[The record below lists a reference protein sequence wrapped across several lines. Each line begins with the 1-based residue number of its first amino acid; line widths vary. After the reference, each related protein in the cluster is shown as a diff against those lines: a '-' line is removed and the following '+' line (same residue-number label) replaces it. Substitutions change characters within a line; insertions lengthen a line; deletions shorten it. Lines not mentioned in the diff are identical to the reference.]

1 MRLLFSLLLLSAA
14 TLAYE
19 LALMRAFSLTLWHHF
34 AYMVISVALL
44 GFGASGTFLSLWWR
58 PTRNP
63 ERAFGLFAA
72 LFAFS
77 IPACFIA
84 AQRIPFDPTLILWD
98 ARQLLTLAA
107 FYLVFFVPFFL
118 AATAIG
124 VLLLAWARQ
133 APRVYFFNLLG
144 SGLGSLLLVLF
155 LYFVPPEGAVLAI
168 YAVAITAV
176 ALILPAVPQRAQ
188 ALSLLVLVATFYLLH
203 FTNALEIRISQYKSL
218 SVSRNLP
225 AAKIVEQRFSPL
237 GRVDVLQSPAVRHAP
252 GLSLAARATPPP
264 QLALFIDAE
273 SAGALTAYDGSRP
286 PLEFLDWTTGAAPY
300 HLLSDSSTAHAL
312 ILGAG
317 GGTDLLLARYHDL
330 ASIEAVELNPDIVEL
345 SRRTFADFTGD
356 LYSLPGVELHVQEAR
371 GFLESLP
378 RSGDGRRQFDVIQI
392 SLLDS
397 LAAATAGVHALNES
411 YLYTVESLARA
422 TDPLSDDGFLAITRW
437 LTMPPRD
444 APKLFATAVAAL
456 EARGLD
462 PAPRLALIRSW
473 ATYTLLVKRAPFT
486 PEEIAAL
493 KEFSEDRLFDL
504 AYYPGIAAD
513 EANLFTRLEQPYYF
527 NAAQEILAGGARRA
541 DFLRDYPFN
550 LQPATDDRPYF
561 SHFFRWR
568 ALPLLL
574 QTYGRQWLPFLE
586 WGYLILIA
594 TLVQAAILSLLLILA
609 PLLFRRR
616 AQEEAGSQVS
626 RLPILAYFL
635 AIGLG
640 YLFIEIVLIQKFT
653 FFLANPIFAVAVVL
667 SAVLAFSG
675 LGSLAAGKWTLR
687 AAHACFGVALLTLV
701 ASLLLPAILPPLL
714 ALNLSTP
721 TRVVLSL
728 ALMAPLAFLMGM
740 PFPLAWKQLQEVR
753 PDVLP
758 WAWGVNGCASV
769 LSAVLATMLAMSF
782 GFRVVLL
789 ASAVLYLLAAA
800 SSRAFWPR
808 KA

>member
-1 MRLLFSLLLLSAA
+1 MRLFLSLLLLSAS

-34 AYMVISVALL
+34 AYMVISIALL

-58 PTRNP
+58 RDRDP

-72 LFAFS
+72 LFSFS
-77 IPACFIA
+77 LPVCFIA

-107 FYLVFFVPFFL
+107 FYFVFFVPFFF
-118 AATAIG
+118 AATAVG

-144 SGLGSLLLVLF
+144 SGLGSLLLILF
-155 LYFVPPEGAVLAI
+155 LYVVPPEGAVLAI

-176 ALILPAVPQRAQ
+176 MLVLPAFPQRTR
-188 ALSLLVLVATFYLLH
+188 ALGLLALVAAFYLLYY
-203 FTNALEIRISQYKSL
+203 TNALEIRISEYKSL

-225 AAKIVEQRFSPL
+225 QARIIEQRFSPL
-237 GRVDVLQSPAVRHAP
+237 GRVDVLQSPAIRHAP

-264 QLALFIDAE
+264 QLAIFIDAE
-273 SAGALTAYDGSRP
+273 SAGALTAYDGRRA
-286 PLEFLDWTTGAAPY
+286 PLEYLDWTTAAAPY
-300 HLLSDSSTAHAL
+300 HLLSDPTAARAL

-317 GGTDLLLARYHDL
+317 GGADLLLARYHEV
-330 ASIEAVELNPDIVEL
+330 ARIEAVELNPDVVSL
-345 SRRTFADFTGD
+345 ARRTFADFTGG
-356 LYSLPGVELHVQEAR
+356 LYDLPGVELHVQEAR

-378 RSGDGRRQFDVIQI
+378 RTDNSRQFDVIQI

-411 YLYTVESLARA
+411 YLYTVEALARA
-422 TDPLSDDGFLAITRW
+422 TDHLSDGGQLAITRW

-444 APKLFATAVAAL
+444 ALKLFATAVAAL

-473 ATYTLLVKRAPFT
+473 ATYTLLVKRTPFS
-486 PEEIAAL
+486 PEEISAL
-493 KEFSEDRLFDL
+493 KEFCRERLFDL
-504 AYYPGIAAD
+504 AYYPGMAAD
-513 EANLFTRLEQPYYF
+513 EANYFTRLDQPYYF
-527 NAAQEILAGGARRA
+527 NAAREILAGSQRRA
-541 DFLRDYPFN
+541 TFLRDYPFN
-550 LQPATDDRPYF
+550 LRPATDDRPYF
-561 SHFFRWR
+561 SHFFRWQ

-586 WGYLILIA
+586 WGYLILVA
-594 TLVQAAILSLLLILA
+594 TLIQAAALSVLLILT

-616 AQEEAGSQVS
+616 AGQEAGSAVS
-626 RLPILAYFL
+626 RLPVLTYFL

-653 FFLANPIFAVAVVL
+653 FFLANPIYAVAVVL
-667 SAVLAFSG
+667 TAVLAFSG
-675 LGSLAAGKWTLR
+675 LGSLAAGRWGVR
-687 AAHACFGVALLTLV
+687 PISACVGVALL
-701 ASLLLPAILPPLL
+701 SLAAAWLLPLVLPPLL
-714 ALNLSTP
+714 AMNFSTP
-721 TRVVLSL
+721 ARVILSL

-740 PFPLAWKQLQEVR
+740 PFPLAWRRLADAR

-769 LSAVLATMLAMSF
+769 LSAVLATLLAMSF
-782 GFRVVLL
+782 GSRVVLL
-789 ASAVLYLLAAA
+789 AAAALYLLAAA
-800 SSRAFWPR
+800 SGRAFRPR